1 MGRKD
6 DKLILPER
14 ETPKAAASESPSRLR
29 VIDKV
34 LRPAEFAASG
44 FSDAV
49 INSVGAVPDL
59 IGAGMRAAR
68 IPGAPEPGA
77 YADAMRRYYN
87 EAGEFISAPVNRAL
101 GYRDDQ
107 GQLTDV
113 GGPAQPVGDIEK
125 IARGA
130 GEGAGLAASYM
141 IPGTA
146 MARAAKPGTTF
157 ANVGRAMSSQPVLQT
172 VAGGVGGGVTE
183 ATDNPYAGMVA
194 ALTTGVGLPLVN
206 RGITPFPSQLTANEK
221 RLADAARAEGIPLT
235 PGQQTGSEPLR
246 TMESSFVEL
255 PFTGRVQQ
263 GIYDDQSK
271 AFNEAVMRRAG
282 VSADNASP
290 QVIDDEFRAIGKE
303 FDSLASQTT
312 VNVDKAFFDD
322 IATVENTYLRRLPT
336 DVQPVVKSY
345 VDDLYRMNGPP
356 GSNPQIPGQQYQT
369 ITSDIKRTARGQ
381 AQRPDLKT
389 ALYALANAIDNALE
403 RSAGPALRGEWA
415 DARNRYR
422 NLLTIAKAVSGGTN
436 ASRASADIPYGALT
450 STVRSSDKSG
460 FARGRGDLNELS
472 RVGDFI
478 ASATP
483 ANSGTPRRLNI
494 TNLLTLGSAGG
505 GAGFLAG
512 QTPEQ
517 AMIGMAAALGGPK
530 LAQALYNTPYG
541 QAYFRNQLSPR
552 LSRPVETSVN
562 VAAAQEPS
570 LPSQLQNLNQLFAPE
585 DSLQIEIR
593 PPAVTR

>member
-6 DKLILPER
+6 DAVILPKKAGRQGDSVILPEG
-14 ETPKAAASESPSRLR
+14 ETPKLR

-87 EAGEFISAPVNRAL
+87 KAGEFISAPVNRAL

-125 IARGA
+125 ISRGV

-141 IPGTA
+141 VPGA
-146 MARAAKPGTTF
+146 AIARGAQAGSTL
-157 ANVGRAMSSQPVLQT
+157 ANVGRVMSSQPVLQT
-172 VAGGVGGGVTE
+172 VAGGIGGGVTE
-183 ATDNPYAGMVA
+183 ATQNPYAGMAA
-194 ALTTGVGLPLVN
+194 ALATGVSPAFIN
-206 RGITPFPSQLTANEK
+206 RAITPFPSQLTANEK

-312 VNVDKAFFDD
+312 VNVDNAFFDD

-336 DVQPVVKSY
+336 DVQPVVQSY

-369 ITSDIKRTARGQ
+369 ITSDIKRTARGH

-415 DARNRYR
+415 DVRNRYR
-422 NLLTIAKAVSGGTN
+422 NLLTIAKAVSGGTA
-436 ASRASADIPYGALT
+436 ASRASADIPYGGLT
-450 STVRSSDKSG
+450 SAVRSADKTGYS
-460 FARGRGDLNELS
+460 RGRGDLNELS

-483 ANSGTPRRLNI
+483 ANSGTPRRVGIN
-494 TNLLTLGSAGG
+494 NLLTLGASGG
-505 GAGFLAG
+505 GAGFVAS
-512 QTPEQ
+512 QSPEQ
-517 AMIGMAAALGGPK
+517 ALIGMAAALGAPK
-530 LAQALYNTPYG
+530 VAQTLYNTPAL

-552 LSRPVETSVN
+552 SFRPGQTSAN
-562 VAAAQEPS
+562 VAAAQE
-570 LPSQLQNLNQLFAPE
+570 QLFAPE

>member
-87 EAGEFISAPVNRAL
+87 KAGEFISAPVNRAL

-312 VNVDKAFFDD
+312 VNVDNAFFDD

-336 DVQPVVKSY
+336 DVQPVVQSY

-369 ITSDIKRTARGQ
+369 ITSDIKRTARSH
-381 AQRPDLKT
+381 AQRPDLQT

-415 DARNRYR
+415 DVRNRYR

>member
-593 PPAVTR
+593 PPAGTR